1 MKRNNSLTALT
12 VALAF
17 VLVFGGCKEPSGK
30 ESGPSL
36 PVAPIGPS
44 LPSLPAMPTGLE
56 EITHTENTITISWNS
71 VIGATG
77 YNIYAGTTAGE
88 LTLQGTT
95 TTKTIYVITGVTSNV
110 TYYIEVSAA
119 NRAGESERSSTI
131 TVTTNQSVKPAAPS
145 GLAAGIITDN
155 SIAISWDS
163 VDGATGYKVFAGTTV
178 SGMTLHESPAET
190 GCTITGLAA
199 NTTYYIAVSALTASN
214 ESNQSVHINKITK
227 PAAPV
232 GLAAGTITSSSIT
245 VSWTAISGV
254 SYTVYAGT
262 ASGSMTQKGTST
274 AASFTIT
281 GLTNNTAYYIA
292 VSATNASGEGSKSTS
307 ITVTTKLPA
316 PGGIITTPQSSSNS
330 IQVSWN
336 AVSGASSY
344 KVYRRAWDMGSYTE
358 IGTTTGT
365 SYNDVGLTV
374 SAYYYYKVSALTAG
388 NVEGELS
395 DYVSGRIP
403 AQTKDITYFRF
414 GDFSVNGT
422 INGTNITVTVPNI
435 VNLTTLVPTILHNGE
450 SVSPADGAAQ
460 DFTNPIQYTVTAEDN
475 TTKNYTV
482 TVTVTD
488 TSLAAAFTWLNSNA
502 RFDRTYTIVVKA
514 NESLAP
520 TTISR
525 NNNNIILSGGTT
537 EKTISLSSN
546 GSLFTINYGTLTLEN
561 NITLQGRSSNNASLV
576 RLDNNNASLIMKA
589 GSKIQNN
596 TVIMNDSDSC
606 GGGVYIYTGSFTM
619 DGGTISGNRVEATS
633 SSSSYS
639 NTLRAKGGGVYLHLP
654 SDTFIMNGGTISN
667 NTAYSNKFSSAGG
680 GVYTSGTF
688 TMNGGTISDNTAE
701 SSSIL
706 ATSYTYGGGV
716 AAWDSSTFTM
726 SSGSISGNSVKSADN
741 RLGGGVYVKNNKF
754 TKIGGTIYGSNA
766 SPTTLQ
772 NTAKDT
778 NSGHAVYVVVNST
791 NLKRN
796 TTAGTTVSLDSGKTG
811 SAGGW
816 E

>member
-1 MKRNNSLTALT
+1 MKRNNSLTTLT
-12 VALAF
+12 VVLVF
-17 VLVFGGCKEPSGK
+17 VLVFGSCKEPSEK
-30 ESGPSL
+30 EFGPSL
-36 PVAPIGPS
+36 PTA
-44 LPSLPAMPTGLE
+44 PTGLE
-56 EITHTENTITISWNS
+56 EVTHTENTITISWGS
-71 VIGATG
+71 VSGATG
-77 YNIYAGTTAGE
+77 YRIYAGTTAGE
-88 LTLQGTT
+88 LTLQGNI

-119 NRAGESERSSTI
+119 NGAGESKRSSTL

-145 GLAAGIITDN
+145 DLAAGIITDN
-155 SIAISWDS
+155 SIAISWNS
-163 VDGATGYKVFAGTTV
+163 VSGATGYKVFVGTTT
-178 SGMTLHESPAET
+178 SGMTLHGNPVET
-190 GCTITGLAA
+190 GYTITELTA

-214 ESNQSVHINKITK
+214 ESNQSAHINIITK

-232 GLAAGTITSSSIT
+232 GMAAGTITSSSIT
-245 VSWTAISGV
+245 VSWTAINGV

-262 ASGSMTQKGTST
+262 TSGTMTQKGTST
-274 AASFTIT
+274 VASFTIT

-292 VSATNASGEGSKSTS
+292 VSATNASGEGVRSTP

-316 PGGIITTPQSSSNS
+316 PGGVITTPQPSSSS

-344 KVYRRAWDMGSYTE
+344 KVYRSSFWSSDMGGYTE
-358 IGTTTGT
+358 IGTTPGT

-374 SAYYYYKVSALTAG
+374 STNYYYRVSALTAG
-388 NVEGELS
+388 NVEGEIS

-403 AQTKDITYFRF
+403 AQTKDITLFLF
-414 GDFSVNGT
+414 GDFGSSALVT
-422 INGTNITVTVPNI
+422 INGTNITVEVPNI
-435 VNLTTLVPTILHNGE
+435 VNLTTLAPTIIHNGK
-450 SVSPADGAAQ
+450 SVSPADGAVQ
-460 DFTNPIQYTVTAEDN
+460 NFTNPIQYTVTAEDN

-488 TSLAAAFTWLNSNA
+488 TSLAAAFTWLNSRA
-502 RFDRTYTIVVKA
+502 SSKTYTIVAQA

-520 TTISR
+520 TTIDR
-525 NNNNIILSGGTT
+525 ATLPNIILSGGAT

-546 GSLFTINYGTLTLEN
+546 GSLFTIKKGTLTLEN

-576 RLDNNNASLIMKA
+576 RLDDYSASLVMKA

-606 GGGVYIYTGSFTM
+606 GGGVYIFAGSFTM
-619 DGGTISGNRVEATS
+619 DGGIISGNRVEVTS

-654 SDTFIMNGGTISN
+654 SGTFIMNGGTISN
-667 NTAYSNKFSSAGG
+667 NTAYSNKFPSAGG

-688 TMNGGTISDNTAE
+688 TMNNGTISDNTAE

-726 SSGSISGNSVKSADN
+726 SNGIISGNSVKSADN
-741 RLGGGVYVKNNKF
+741 RQGGGVYIRNDKF
-754 TKIGGTIYGSNA
+754 TKTGGTIYGSNA

-778 NSGHAVYVVVNST
+778 NSGHAVYAVVNST
-791 NLKRN
+791 TLKRN
-796 TTAGTTVSLDSGKTG
+796 TTAGTTVNLDSSKTG